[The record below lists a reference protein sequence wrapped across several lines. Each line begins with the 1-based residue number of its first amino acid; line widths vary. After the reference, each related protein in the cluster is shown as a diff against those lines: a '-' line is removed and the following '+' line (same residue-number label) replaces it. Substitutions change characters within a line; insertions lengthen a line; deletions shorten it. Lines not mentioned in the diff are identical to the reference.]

1 METVTSA
8 VQRVIFGDRATRD
21 DKTQPVGRSTAG
33 PSTTVDEPHHSRET
47 ATDSNPNRHSTG
59 APEHVTFSPG
69 NQRDKGELSTGSTD
83 YNPRSTAGTSTTIDE
98 PHHSRETATDSNPN
112 RHSTGAPEH
121 VTFAPCN
128 QRDKDEL
135 STGSA
140 DYNPNSSAFSEDLPE
155 AADRNPNSPFI
166 GNTDNVSSLGGKDV
180 LRMRHGDLEDR
191 SSLEET
197 KLNAPLG
204 KTESGSH
211 DTHSRSESLGR
222 VEPESTELGN
232 RPFGDLGKTELGKTE
247 LGSNGY
253 PTRGTEFGKT
263 ELGKPRHSNPDLAKT
278 EGETEFGKT
287 EFAESAQGRTE
298 LGNSSDDYPTNSDRD
313 TNASG
318 SLAGDH
324 GRKELGIGHGIGTP
338 HTSDS
343 NTSLGSGLD
352 SDLTNRPSSAN
363 ETTEQSHISQ
373 PPAGTNAV
381 PRAED
386 EPSAG
391 AHPSSGAQPT
401 HKQEGADKPLEK
413 PSSSGDHS
421 GAPTSNTDDR
431 KPLPGGMKLDNET
444 HGEGTGER
452 YEKSTGLAADGGD
465 FDATRPGAGRE
476 AE

>member
-8 VQRVIFGDRATRD
+8 VQRVIFGDRATRND
-21 DKTQPVGRSTAG
+21 NTQPVSRSTAG

-59 APEHVTFSPG
+59 APEQVTFSPD
-69 NQRDKGELSTGSTD
+69 NQRDKGELSVGSTD
-83 YNPRSTAGTSTTIDE
+83 YNPRSTAETSTTIDE
-98 PHHSRETATDSNPN
+98 PYHSRETAADSNPN

-140 DYNPNSSAFSEDLPE
+140 DYNPNASAFSEDLPE
-155 AADRNPNSPFI
+155 AADRNPNNPFI

-180 LRMRHGDLEDR
+180 LRMRDEDLENR
-191 SSLEET
+191 STLEET

-204 KTESGSH
+204 KTELGSH

-232 RPFGDLGKTELGKTE
+232 RPSGDFGKTELGNME
-247 LGSNGY
+247 LGSNGH
-253 PTRGTEFGKT
+253 PTRGTEFEKT
-263 ELGKPRHSNPDLAKT
+263 ELGKPGHSTPDLAET

-287 EFAESAQGRTE
+287 EFAKSTQGKTE
-298 LGNSSDDYPTNSDRD
+298 LGNSSDDYPINSNRN

-324 GRKELGIGHGIGTP
+324 GRKEPGTGHGTGTP
-338 HTSDS
+338 HSSDS
-343 NTSLGSGLD
+343 NTSLGSGLG
-352 SDLTNRPSSAN
+352 SDLTDKPSSAS
-363 ETTEQSHISQ
+363 EATGRSHISQ

-381 PRAED
+381 PRAPV

-401 HKQEGADKPLEK
+401 HKLEGADKPLEK

-421 GAPTSNTDDR
+421 GAPASNADDR

-444 HGEGTGER
+444 RGEGTGER